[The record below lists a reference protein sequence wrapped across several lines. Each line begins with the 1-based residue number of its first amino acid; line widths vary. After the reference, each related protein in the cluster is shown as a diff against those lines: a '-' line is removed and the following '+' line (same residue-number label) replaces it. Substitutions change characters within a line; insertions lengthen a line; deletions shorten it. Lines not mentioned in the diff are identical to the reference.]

1 MTDKQ
6 ALALLSAHDAKG
18 LEWIIGRYTPY
29 VSAVIS
35 SVSRDALPRE
45 DVEELTADVFV
56 RLWKAK
62 APSAPEKLKAYLGSI
77 ARNATLTRLRR
88 RKDTLP
94 LDDESLV
101 IAECDQAE
109 LLHGREREEAVRR
122 AVQAMPM
129 PEREI
134 FVRRYYYGQSAP
146 EIAALVGLSPEAV
159 RQRLHRGRE
168 TLRQALLKE
177 RVFDETEAD
186 VWS

>member
-6 ALALLSAHDAKG
+6 ALALLSARDAKG

-56 RLWKAK
+56 RLWQAK
-62 APSAPEKLKAYLGSI
+62 NPPTPEKLKAYLGSM
-77 ARNATLTRLRR
+77 ARNAALTRLRR
-88 RKDTLP
+88 RKDILP
-94 LDDESLV
+94 LDDETIF
-101 IAECDQAE
+101 IAETDQAE

-122 AVQAMPM
+122 AVRTMPM

-177 RVFDETEAD
+177 RVFDETEAEA
-186 VWS
+186 WS